1 MSELLQP
8 TVLILGLVVGI
19 GAFVQSSIGFG
30 IAVVSAPAIVV
41 LRPDL
46 MPVSLIVCAVF
57 LPAVQL
63 LTGPRTITWRP
74 LAWSLAVRF
83 AATPLGVLVVAL
95 TSADVIALFVG
106 VLILI
111 TVLVSVV
118 AVEVRPTRLNAM
130 AAGAI
135 SGVSG
140 TAAAIGG
147 PFMALVLQH
156 EPPNR
161 LRATM
166 AAFFVIGTGAGLV
179 GLAIAG
185 QVSAE
190 QLRVSVVWMPF
201 VVLGYLAAGPVRAH
215 LSGALLRRIV
225 LGFCVVASVG
235 VIAQTLL

>member
-1 MSELLQP
+1 VSELLEP
-8 TVLILGLVVGI
+8 TVLLLGLVVGI

-46 MPVSLIVCAVF
+46 MPVSLLVCAIF

-63 LTGPRTITWRP
+63 LIGPRTISWRP

-83 AATPLGVLVVAL
+83 TATPLGVLVVAL

-161 LRATM
+161 LRATL
-166 AAFFVIGTGAGLV
+166 AAFFVFGTGAGLV

-190 QLRVSVVWMPF
+190 QLRVSLVWLPF
-201 VVLGYLAAGPVRAH
+201 VVLGYLAAGPVRAR
-215 LSGALLRRIV
+215 LSGFVLRLIV

>member
-1 MSELLQP
+1 MSELLEP
-8 TVLILGLVVGI
+8 TVLLLGLVVGI

-57 LPAVQL
+57 LPALQL
-63 LTGPRTITWRP
+63 LTGPRTISWRP

-179 GLAIAG
+179 GLAVAG

-190 QLRVSVVWMPF
+190 QLRVSAVWMPF
-201 VVLGYLAAGPVRAH
+201 VVLGYLAAGPVRAR
-215 LSGALLRRIV
+215 LSGSLLRRIV

-235 VIAQTLL
+235 VIAQTLI